1 MPEALKL
8 GIAHAWNFLG
18 PSEALVAP
26 QIRLALALLSIS
38 PNMSPM
44 VSSSD
49 SRLALD
55 TLISALALYEKTKY
69 AFEALELSK
78 RTWHW
83 IF

>member
-1 MPEALKL
+1 MPEALEL
-8 GIAHAWNFLG
+8 GTAHAWDFLR
-18 PSEALVAP
+18 PSKALVAP

-38 PNMSPM
+38 PKMSPM
-44 VSSSD
+44 VSSSVP
-49 SRLALD
+49 RLALD
-55 TLISALALYEKTKY
+55 TLRSALALYDKTKY